1 MAYDRPSWKEIDRM
15 RDKTGRRKK
24 RENRDNR
31 EHEIR
36 EHSTRYDKYKQD
48 LNRLFDQG
56 LAGELLKK
64 PDKEKDQEPSLPK
77 VAGKAKSKSKAAVVT
92 RKAKEGRIPKDS
104 QASTSRLKLIRG
116 VIDAED
122 SESLI
127 RAVDE
132 LSEGFGLPDDWGVL
146 VRVLEHPNEK
156 IVLEAVTRMK
166 VLLPNT
172 VKIPRRFTLRE
183 RLRSISQTASDGELR
198 QLAAEM
204 EDRL

>member
-15 RDKTGRRKK
+15 RDKAGRRKK
-24 RENRDNR
+24 RENRD
-31 EHEIR
+31 HEIR

-64 PDKEKDQEPSLPK
+64 PEKARDPEPAPPK
-77 VAGKAKSKSKAAVVT
+77 TAGKAKSKAAVVT

-104 QASTSRLKLIRG
+104 QAGTSRLKLIRS

-122 SESLI
+122 SQSLI

-132 LSEGFGLPDDWGVL
+132 LSEKFGLPDDWEVL
-146 VRVLEHPNEK
+146 VRVLEHPDEK
-156 IVLEAVTRMK
+156 LALQAISRMK
-166 VLLPNT
+166 VLLPKT

-183 RLRSISQTASDGELR
+183 RLRSIGQTASGGELR
-198 QLAAEM
+198 QLAVEM
-204 EDRL
+204 EELL